1 VNSSFH
7 RIGSSEDEFDGWK
20 PHAIFQFKASLYR
33 RGMAAPDIPGIK
45 RAGLPVD
52 FDRLAAEGDDWLTPE
67 DRFALKTWGV
77 CAQAQ
82 DHMFMVRVR
91 VPGGALLTEQARGLA
106 RLCRQYSEKDW
117 LHCTTR
123 QNVEIH
129 WVLDRKVPELLEK
142 IGHLGLTTRSACGH
156 TMRNVMVSED
166 AGLSLDEP
174 FDCLPHARIVSDAIV
189 ARAATLNPLMPSRI
203 NLAFGG
209 SARCRTDARVNDGGF
224 VSVVRDGEP
233 GFELWGGGSLGKA
246 PFLAVLLVDFIP
258 AAEVLPAAEAI
269 FDVFITEGDID
280 TPAKGRLK
288 FVVGRIGE
296 DAFRAAFEAAFEH
309 AKKRQASDAPRPT
322 AEVAS
327 DGDWTEILSVVPPG
341 GWSIGVRPQR
351 EPGRVLCTVE
361 APLGDL
367 RTSDFELL
375 SDLADRFC
383 DGALNISRDQN
394 VVLRNVAVSGIVEIR
409 ERLRERGL
417 FLLGEAHRA
426 QIRAC
431 TGSAVCALGVTTAP
445 DAGTSLLESPS
456 LGRNSALRVHISGCP
471 NSCAQHQIGDI
482 GLSGAKVKLGG
493 KVRDGYQ
500 VFLGAD
506 LEGSRLGEV
515 AGRVADEDVP
525 AAVDAIVGTW
535 EALRQ
540 HGETLGQTVNRI
552 GRDAFGA
559 HIGALMEER
568 WAPGPEPEETAADID
583 GAATVPPRL
592 VAYAPGQAPPGER
605 TNGLGNSEGDVAL
618 VPLTED
624 GYGWF
629 LDRGRYRVVASA
641 PAAAVGVSPT
651 TTPAAAGSS
660 APMVAV
666 AALADLAPESV
677 RTVEVGGC
685 RLALIHTGG
694 RVCAVADRCPHS
706 NASLGEGAV
715 VEEFAI
721 ECPLH
726 GAVFDVRTGEPLEGP
741 TDESVATYE
750 VSVEAGVVSVRV

>member
-1 VNSSFH
+1 
-7 RIGSSEDEFDGWK
+7 
-20 PHAIFQFKASLYR
+20 
-33 RGMAAPDIPGIK
+33 MAAPDIPGVK
-45 RAGLPVD
+45 RRGLPVD
-52 FDRLAAEGDDWLTPE
+52 FARLAAEGDGWLTPE
-67 DRFALKTWGV
+67 DRYALKPWGV
-77 CAQAQ
+77 CAQEQ
-82 DHMFMVRVR
+82 DHMFMIRVR

-106 RLCRQYSEKDW
+106 RLCRRYSEKDW

-129 WVLDRKVPELLEK
+129 WVLDKEVPELLER
-142 IGHLGLTTRSACGH
+142 IGRLGLTTRSACGH

-174 FDCLPHARIVSDAIV
+174 FDCFPHAKVVSDAIV
-189 ARAATLNPLMPSRI
+189 ARAAELNLQMPSRI

-209 SARCRTDARVNDGGF
+209 SARCRDDARVNDGGF

-246 PFLAVLLVDFIP
+246 PFLAVLLSDFIP
-258 AAEVLPAAEAI
+258 AADVLPAAEAI
-269 FDVFITEGDID
+269 FDVFIAEGDFEH
-280 TPAKGRLK
+280 PAKGRLK
-288 FVVGRIGE
+288 VAVERMGE
-296 DAFRAAFEAAFEH
+296 EAFRAAWEAAFEQ
-309 AKKRQASDAPRPT
+309 ARKRQGPDAPRPPDT
-322 AEVAS
+322 EVMTE
-327 DGDWTEILSVVPPG
+327 GGWREILSVVPPG

-351 EPGRVLCTVE
+351 EPGRVLVTVE

-375 SDLADRFC
+375 SDLADRFS
-383 DGALNISRDQN
+383 DGALNLSRDQN
-394 VVLRNVAVSGIVEIR
+394 VVLRNVDVDGVVEIR
-409 ERLRERGL
+409 ERLMERGL

-445 DAGTSLLESPS
+445 DAGASLLESAS
-456 LGRNSALRVHISGCP
+456 LGRNSALRVHVSGCP

-493 KVRDGYQ
+493 KVRHGYQ

-506 LEGSRLGEV
+506 LGAGCFADV
-515 AGRVADEDVP
+515 VGRVAEEDVP

-540 HGETLGQTVNRI
+540 HGETLGRTVNRI

-559 HIGALMEER
+559 HIGALMDER
-568 WAPGPEPEETAADID
+568 WAAGPEPEDTAA
-583 GAATVPPRL
+583 
-592 VAYAPGQAPPGER
+592 
-605 TNGLGNSEGDVAL
+605 AL

-629 LDRGRYRVVASA
+629 LDQGRYRVAASA
-641 PAAAVGVSPT
+641 PAAGAQAGSATAGTAAAPAG
-651 TTPAAAGSS
+651 PAAS
-660 APMVAV
+660 AAAPVAV
-666 AALADLAPESV
+666 AALADLAPESA
-677 RTVEVGGC
+677 RTVEVNGC
-685 RLALIHTGG
+685 RIALVHTGG

-726 GAVFDVRTGEPLEGP
+726 GAVFDLRTGEPLEGP
-741 TDESVATYE
+741 TDDPVPTYD
-750 VSVEAGVVSVRV
+750 VRVEDGVVSVRV

>member
-1 VNSSFH
+1 
-7 RIGSSEDEFDGWK
+7 
-20 PHAIFQFKASLYR
+20 
-33 RGMAAPDIPGIK
+33 MAAPDIPGVK

-52 FDRLAAEGDDWLTPE
+52 FARLAAEGDDWLTPE
-67 DRFALKTWGV
+67 DRYALKPWGV
-77 CAQAQ
+77 CAQEQ
-82 DHMFMVRVR
+82 DHMFMIRVR

-129 WVLDRKVPELLEK
+129 WVLDKKVPELLER
-142 IGHLGLTTRSACGH
+142 IGRLGLTTRSACGH

-166 AGLSLDEP
+166 AGLGLDEP
-174 FDCLPHARIVSDAIV
+174 FDCLPHARLVSDAIV
-189 ARAATLNPLMPSRI
+189 ARAAELNSKMPSRI

-209 SARCRTDARVNDGGF
+209 SARCRDDARLNDGGF
-224 VSVVRDGEP
+224 VSVVREGEP
-233 GFELWGGGSLGKA
+233 GFELWGGGSLGKS
-246 PFLAVLLVDFIP
+246 PFLAVLLSDFIP
-258 AAEVLPAAEAI
+258 AADVLPAAEAI
-269 FDVFITEGDID
+269 FDVFLAEGDFEH
-280 TPAKGRLK
+280 PAKGRLK
-288 FVVGRIGE
+288 VAVDRIGE
-296 DAFRAAFEAAFEH
+296 DAFRATWAAAFEQ
-309 AKKRQASDAPRPT
+309 ARKRQASDAPRAPET
-322 AEVAS
+322 EVIT

-383 DGALNISRDQN
+383 DGALNLSRDQN
-394 VVLRNVAVSGIVEIR
+394 VVLRNVEVDGVAEIR
-409 ERLRERGL
+409 DRLMERGL

-426 QIRAC
+426 QVRAC

-445 DAGTSLLESPS
+445 DAGASLLESAS

-482 GLSGAKVKLGG
+482 GLAGAKVKLGG
-493 KVRDGYQ
+493 KARDGYQ

-506 LEGSRLGEV
+506 LGASRLGEV
-515 AGRVADEDVP
+515 VGRVAEADVP
-525 AAVDAIVGTW
+525 SAVDAIVGTW

-568 WAPGPEPEETAADID
+568 WATGPEPEDTAAEN
-583 GAATVPPRL
+583 GAANDP
-592 VAYAPGQAPPGER
+592 
-605 TNGLGNSEGDVAL
+605 AL
-618 VPLTED
+618 VPLTEK

-629 LDRGRYRVVASA
+629 LEGGRYRVVAPVAGTGWPANRAAAVAPTAA
-641 PAAAVGVSPT
+641 PAADPAVR
-651 TTPAAAGSS
+651 
-660 APMVAV
+660 V

-677 RTVEVGGC
+677 RTVEVNGC
-685 RLALIHTGG
+685 KIALVHTAGQ
-694 RVCAVADRCPHS
+694 VCAVADRCPHS

-741 TDESVATYE
+741 TDESVTTYE
-750 VSVEAGVVSVRV
+750 VMVEDGVVRVRV

>member
-1 VNSSFH
+1 
-7 RIGSSEDEFDGWK
+7 
-20 PHAIFQFKASLYR
+20 
-33 RGMAAPDIPGIK
+33 MAAPDIPGIK

-52 FDRLAAEGDDWLTPE
+52 FVRLAAEGDEWLTPE
-67 DRFALKTWGV
+67 DRFALKPWGV
-77 CAQAQ
+77 CAQEQ
-82 DHMFMVRVR
+82 DHMFMIRIR

-106 RLCRQYSEKDW
+106 RLARAYSEKDW
-117 LHCTTR
+117 LHLTTR

-129 WVLDRKVPELLEK
+129 WVLDKKVPELLEK
-142 IGHLGLTTRSACGH
+142 VAHLGLTTRSACGH

-174 FDCLPHARIVSDAIV
+174 FDCFPHARAVSDAIV
-189 ARAATLNPLMPSRI
+189 ARAAEINTKMPSRI

-209 SARCRTDARVNDGGF
+209 SSRCRDDARVNDGGF

-246 PFLAVLLVDFIP
+246 PFLAVLLSDFIP
-258 AAEVLPAAEAI
+258 AADVMPAAEAI
-269 FDVFITEGDID
+269 FDVFIAEGDLD
-280 TPAKGRLK
+280 HPAKGRLK
-288 FVVGRIGE
+288 FVVERMGE
-296 DAFRAAFEAAFEH
+296 DAFRAAFEDAFEL
-309 AKKRQASDAPRPT
+309 ARKRQAPDAFRPT
-322 AEVAS
+322 TEVMT

-341 GWSIGVRPQR
+341 GWSVGVRPQR

-367 RTSDFELL
+367 VTADFDLL

-383 DGALNISRDQN
+383 DGALNVSRDQN
-394 VVLRNVAVSGIVEIR
+394 IVLRNVEVGGVVEIR
-409 ERLRERGL
+409 ERLMERGL

-445 DAGTSLLESPS
+445 EAGQSLLESAS
-456 LGRNSALRVHISGCP
+456 LARNSSLRVHISGCP

-482 GLSGAKVKLGG
+482 GLSGSKVKLGG
-493 KVRDGYQ
+493 KARDGYQ
-500 VFLGAD
+500 VFLGAHLAD
-506 LEGSRLGEV
+506 GKLAQV
-515 AGRVADEDVP
+515 VGRVAEEDVP

-540 HGETLGQTVNRI
+540 HGEIVGETVNRI
-552 GRDAFGA
+552 GTEAFAA
-559 HIGALMEER
+559 HIAALMKER
-568 WAPGPEPEETAADID
+568 WASGPEPEETAAETN
-583 GAATVPPRL
+583 GTAAVPSRL
-592 VAYAPGQAPPGER
+592 VAYAPGTAPVTSG
-605 TNGLGNSEGDVAL
+605 NGTDREAVGNGVGAPVLGSPPDS
-618 VPLTED
+618 

-629 LDRGRYRVVASA
+629 LADGGYHLPAASGPAGALMAPETVAPPVPGPGGLGEAVTVAS
-641 PAAAVGVSPT
+641 
-651 TTPAAAGSS
+651 
-660 APMVAV
+660 
-666 AALADLAPESV
+666 LADLAPESV
-677 RTVEVGGC
+677 TAIEVEGC
-685 RLALIHTGG
+685 KMALVHTGG
-694 RVCAVADRCPHS
+694 KVCAVADRCPHS

-750 VSVEAGVVSVRV
+750 VIVEDGVVKVRV

>member
-1 VNSSFH
+1 
-7 RIGSSEDEFDGWK
+7 
-20 PHAIFQFKASLYR
+20 
-33 RGMAAPDIPGIK
+33 MAAPDIPGIK

-52 FDRLAAEGDDWLTPE
+52 FARLAAEGDDWLTPE
-67 DRFALKTWGV
+67 DRYALKPWGV
-77 CAQAQ
+77 CAQEQ
-82 DHMFMVRVR
+82 DHMFMIRVR

-106 RLCRQYSEKDW
+106 RLARAYSEKDW
-117 LHCTTR
+117 LHLTTR

-129 WVLDRKVPELLEK
+129 WVLDRKVPELLER
-142 IGHLGLTTRSACGH
+142 IGRLGLTTRSACGH

-174 FDCLPHARIVSDAIV
+174 FDCFPHARAVSDAIV
-189 ARAATLNPLMPSRI
+189 GRAAQINPQMPSRI

-209 SARCRTDARVNDGGF
+209 SARCRDDARVNDGGF
-224 VSVVRDGEP
+224 VSVVRDGKP

-246 PFLAVLLVDFIP
+246 PFLAVLLSDFIP
-258 AAEVLPAAEAI
+258 AADVLPAAEAI
-269 FDVFITEGDID
+269 FDVFIAEGDLD
-280 TPAKGRLK
+280 HPAKGRMK
-288 FVVGRIGE
+288 YVVERMGE
-296 DAFRAAFEAAFEH
+296 DAFRAAFEAAFEQ
-309 AKKRQASDAPRPT
+309 AKKRQPPDASRPQP
-322 AEVAS
+322 EVMTE
-327 DGDWTEILSVVPPG
+327 GNWIEILSVVPPG

-367 RTSDFELL
+367 CTADFDLL

-383 DGALNISRDQN
+383 DGALNVSRDQN
-394 VVLRNVAVSGIVEIR
+394 IVLRNVEVGGIVEIR
-409 ERLRERGL
+409 ERLMERGL

-445 DAGTSLLESPS
+445 DAGQSLLESAS
-456 LGRNSALRVHISGCP
+456 LGRNSSLRVHISGCP

-493 KVRDGYQ
+493 KARDGYQ

-506 LEGSRLGEV
+506 LDAPRLSEV
-515 AGRVADEDVP
+515 VGRVADEDVP

-540 HGETLGQTVNRI
+540 HGETLGRTVNRI

-559 HIGALMEER
+559 HIGALMKER
-568 WAPGPEPEETAADID
+568 WASGPEPEEADESDAA
-583 GAATVPPRL
+583 GEL
-592 VAYAPGQAPPGER
+592 V
-605 TNGLGNSEGDVAL
+605 L
-618 VPLTED
+618 VPLTKD

-629 LDRGRYRVVASA
+629 LDGGRYRLVAAAPTASVGATSTAAPTEPAA
-641 PAAAVGVSPT
+641 PAVV
-651 TTPAAAGSS
+651 
-660 APMVAV
+660 V
-666 AALADLAPESV
+666 AALTDLAPESV
-677 RTVEVGGC
+677 RTVEVNGC

-706 NASLGEGAV
+706 NASLGEGSV
-715 VEEFAI
+715 VEQFAI

-726 GAVFDVRTGEPLEGP
+726 GAVFDVRTGEALEGP
-741 TDESVATYE
+741 TDDPVSTYE
-750 VSVEAGVVSVRV
+750 VLVEHGVVSVRV

>member
-1 VNSSFH
+1 
-7 RIGSSEDEFDGWK
+7 
-20 PHAIFQFKASLYR
+20 
-33 RGMAAPDIPGIK
+33 MAAPDIPGIK

-52 FDRLAAEGDDWLTPE
+52 FARLAAEGDDWLTPE
-67 DRFALKTWGV
+67 DRYALKPWGV
-77 CAQAQ
+77 CAQEQ
-82 DHMFMVRVR
+82 DHMFMIRIR

-106 RLCRQYSEKDW
+106 RLCRRYSEKDW

-129 WVLDRKVPELLEK
+129 WVLDKKVPELLHR
-142 IGHLGLTTRSACGH
+142 ITQLGLTTRSACGH

-174 FDCLPHARIVSDAIV
+174 FDCFPHAKIVSDAIV
-189 ARAATLNPLMPSRI
+189 ARAAELNPKMPSRI
-203 NLAFGG
+203 NLAFGA
-209 SARCRTDARVNDGGF
+209 SARCQDDARVNDGGF

-233 GFELWGGGSLGKA
+233 GFELWGGGSLGKS
-246 PFLAVLLVDFIP
+246 PYMAVLLSDFIP
-258 AAEVLPAAEAI
+258 AADVLPAAEAI
-269 FDVFITEGDID
+269 FDVFIAEGDFD
-280 TPAKGRLK
+280 HPAKGRLK
-288 FVVGRIGE
+288 VAVERMGEEAFRSAWE
-296 DAFRAAFEAAFEH
+296 DAFELAR
-309 AKKRQASDAPRPT
+309 KRQAADAPRPPE
-322 AEVAS
+322 AEVVTG
-327 DGDWTEILSVVPPG
+327 GDWTEILSVVPPG

-351 EPGRVLCTVE
+351 EPGRVLVTVE

-383 DGALNISRDQN
+383 DGALNMSRDQN
-394 VVLRNVAVSGIVEIR
+394 VVLRNVEVGAVVEIR
-409 ERLRERGL
+409 ERLMERGL

-426 QIRAC
+426 RIRAC

-445 DAGTSLLESPS
+445 DAGASLLESAA
-456 LGRNSALRVHISGCP
+456 LGRNSSLRVHVSGCP

-482 GLSGAKVKLGG
+482 GLAGAKVKLGG

-506 LEGSRLGEV
+506 LQGGCFADV
-515 AGRVADEDVP
+515 VGRVAEEDVP

-535 EALRQ
+535 EALCH
-540 HGETLGQTVNRI
+540 HGETLGRTVNRI

-559 HIGALMEER
+559 HIGALMDER
-568 WAPGPEPEETAADID
+568 WAAGPEPEEKTVAENGTAAPD
-583 GAATVPPRL
+583 RL
-592 VAYAPGQAPPGER
+592 VAYAPASVPSGHG
-605 TNGLGNSEGDVAL
+605 TNRSGNGVGDLAL

-629 LDRGRYRVVASA
+629 LEQGRYRVAARAPVAGADVGPASAGATAAPAGPSA
-641 PAAAVGVSPT
+641 PAAAAVP
-651 TTPAAAGSS
+651 
-660 APMVAV
+660 V

-677 RTVEVGGC
+677 RTVEVNGC
-685 RLALIHTGG
+685 KVALVHTGG

-715 VEEFAI
+715 VEEFAV

-741 TDESVATYE
+741 TDEPVATYE
-750 VSVEAGVVSVRV
+750 VMVEDGVVSVRV